1 MMAHQERAH
10 ALLGPSK
17 AYQWMACTPSARLE
31 EGFPDTTSEA
41 AEEGTLAHELAELK
55 VRNYFYSVEF
65 GKRKLTAAVNKLK
78 KDHADRWQEEM
89 MGYTDEYPGAPIRSL
104 RSY

>member
-1 MMAHQERAH
+1 M
-10 ALLGPSK
+10 
-17 AYQWMACTPSARLE
+17 
-31 EGFPDTTSEA
+31 PDTTSEA

-65 GKRKLTAAVNKLK
+65 GKRKLTAAINKLK

-89 MGYTDEYPGAPIRSL
+89 MGYTDEYLEFIRAIALALPAAPYVAIEKQVDLTAYIPEGFGRQTAS
-104 RSY
+104 